1 MCERECFKRR
11 RGDAPIIATIILMAI
26 TVFTVFVTLTFVNSN
41 LARREGESEF
51 TLSKNFMRTVGL
63 AVDDVAWK
71 QGQTDSIPYGSKQSE
86 MMMREEVISYTLT
99 ITYTDPQRSPETLPP
114 VLTNALFYSLPLIHY
129 SLQDG
134 YFEELL
140 PGKLNSIVQNGADQ
154 PSARVFAFQKNPIKD
169 EGDYIR
175 VGVISLPR
183 RIEYSI
189 TTGSPPVSD
198 KYLKLFIPI
207 LVKGVSTP
215 SNPQYITLTGGA
227 PQVKVY
233 DGVESIRV
241 RVDFPKLLNGYDNSL
256 FIIPDIFF
264 NNTDNPKGAVIDQE
278 LLLNGG
284 RLEVVIGRVE
294 VNYLQ

>member
-1 MCERECFKRR
+1 MCERGCFKKRK
-11 RGDAPIIATIILMAI
+11 GDAPIIATIILMAI

-41 LARREGESEF
+41 LTRREGESDF

-86 MMMREEVISYTLT
+86 MMMREDVISYTLT
-99 ITYTDPQRSPETLPP
+99 ITYTDPLRLPASQT
-114 VLTNALFYSLPLIHY
+114 VLTNALFYSLPLVKY

-169 EGDYIR
+169 EGEYIR

-189 TTGSPPVSD
+189 TTGDPPVSD
-198 KYLKLFIPI
+198 KYMKIFIPV
-207 LVKGVSTP
+207 LEQGLSTP
-215 SNPQYITLTGGA
+215 SNPQYITLTGLA

-233 DGVESIRV
+233 DGVETIRIQV
-241 RVDFPKLLNGYDNSL
+241 NFPNSLNGYDNSV
-256 FIIPDIFF
+256 FNIPDMEVSA
-264 NNTDNPKGAVIDQE
+264 GIDQ
-278 LLLNGG
+278 LLQLNGG
-284 RLEVVIGRVE
+284 RLEVAIGSVE

>member
-1 MCERECFKRR
+1 MCERGCFKRR

-41 LARREGESEF
+41 LTRREGENEF

-86 MMMREEVISYTLT
+86 MIMREDVISYTIT
-99 ITYTDPQRSPETLPP
+99 INYTDPSRPNDSQT
-114 VLTNALFYSLPLIHY
+114 VFTNGLFYSLPLIKY
-129 SLQDG
+129 YLDDG

-154 PSARVFAFQKNPIKD
+154 PSARVFAFQKNPLKD

-189 TTGSPPVSD
+189 TTGNPPVSD
-198 KYLKLFIPI
+198 RYMKLFIPV
-207 LVKGVSTP
+207 LERGLSTP
-215 SNPQYITLTGGA
+215 SNPQYITLTGLA

-233 DGVESIRV
+233 DGVENITIKV
-241 RVDFPKLLNGYDNSL
+241 AFPKSINGYDNSL
-256 FIIPDIFF
+256 FNIIDMES
-264 NNTDNPKGAVIDQE
+264 GADIDQ
-278 LLLNGG
+278 LLQLDGG
-284 RLEVVIGRVE
+284 RLEVAIGSVE

>member
-1 MCERECFKRR
+1 MCEGGCFRR
-11 RGDAPIIATIILMAI
+11 RKGDAPIIATIILMAI

-41 LARREGESEF
+41 LTRREGESEF

-86 MMMREEVISYTLT
+86 MIMREEVISYTLT
-99 ITYTDPQRSPETLPP
+99 ITYTDPLRSPTSQT
-114 VLTNALFYSLPLIHY
+114 VLTNALFYSLPLVKY

-140 PGKLNSIVQNGADQ
+140 PGKLNSIIQNGADQ

-169 EGDYIR
+169 EGEYIR

-198 KYLKLFIPI
+198 KYMKLFIPV
-207 LVKGVSTP
+207 LEKGASTP

-233 DGVESIRV
+233 DGVESVRV
-241 RVDFPKLLNGYDNSL
+241 RVDFPKLLNGYDNSV
-256 FIIPDIFF
+256 FNIPDIES
-264 NNTDNPKGAVIDQE
+264 GADIDQ
-278 LLLNGG
+278 LLQLSGG
-284 RLEVVIGRVE
+284 RLEVAIGSVE